1 MQPSFFLIKKDYPH
15 CYHGRCLDGHVI
27 YWERPGGIKLENLR
41 DSGVSMPAL
50 LRHNVFHYEVRPQS

>member
-1 MQPSFFLIKKDYPH
+1 M
-15 CYHGRCLDGHVI
+15 I

-50 LRHNVFHYEVRPQS
+50 LRHNVFINEFVWNGLNKVGYCVAV